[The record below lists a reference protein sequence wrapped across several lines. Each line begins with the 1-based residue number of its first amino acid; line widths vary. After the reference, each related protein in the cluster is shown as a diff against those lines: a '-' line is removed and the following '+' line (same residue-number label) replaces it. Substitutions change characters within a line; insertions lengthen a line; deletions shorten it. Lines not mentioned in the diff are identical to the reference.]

1 MNALFISLVTENYD
15 KGEWFERA
23 LSVSSLE
30 VLRRGLK
37 LDLEKSCF
45 THRFTLAIH
54 LMFTLQSSEVHETMV
69 NLMCRLRHPYFFFT
83 INLFTFLI
91 SPLKIVLLYECLL
104 LCVCLWWIIY
114 VLLFK
119 LLLFGIHFLTPQ
131 TSDLE
136 TLNCVIHP
144 YLLNNHDIFQW

>member
-1 MNALFISLVTENYD
+1 MNSLFISLVAKNYD

-30 VLRRGLK
+30 VLRRGSK

-104 LCVCLWWIIY
+104 LCVSLM
-114 VLLFK
+114 
-119 LLLFGIHFLTPQ
+119 
-131 TSDLE
+131 
-136 TLNCVIHP
+136 N
-144 YLLNNHDIFQW
+144 YLCFVVQIVVVRYSFPHASNVRLGNSQLCDSPLST